1 MRRSRAVLP
10 GFVALLPV
18 HGKKG
23 HRVRPVALTFAAH
36 QMAATIRSSY
46 KEPDPINAAPEP
58 SWWNMLIPFFII
70 IAGVIL
76 GYLGLV

>member
-1 MRRSRAVLP
+1 MIRSRYNEPNPNNAV
-10 GFVALLPV
+10 
-18 HGKKG
+18 
-23 HRVRPVALTFAAH
+23 
-36 QMAATIRSSY
+36 
-46 KEPDPINAAPEP
+46 PEP